1 MKKIKKIIHIVI
13 ISLLLITLF
22 LNIKHCKNQKEEK
35 KESVHQ
41 VVRKQAL
48 NYSEEWSKYYRIDF
62 GYLAEDYKYIGV
74 DLSNGEVIALNDDY
88 SYAETL
94 EQGVNR
100 YATTDFIKSIPTIIA
115 NKGGGETENSTI
127 NYFQITIEYYFT
139 NYVSDSSLQ
148 TNLYFNFMLF
158 NNINDFLVVG
168 NDIQFN
174 EYQGDVKENYI
185 DDAYLAGNGD
195 IFNRNYNDIYL
206 IFSTNYSSGFY
217 PGDINFFID
226 YSSFYVE
233 TDIGDYINLFN
244 DFIDLKYQEEY
255 SAIIGQLQANIQGLQ
270 EENISLN
277 NQLNDKENQIEQI
290 EQELETLR
298 GEFDNAYNEGY
309 EEGQKEAFNI
319 INFVRQ
325 IILMVDS
332 VLQIEIL
339 PFVKLWYIVAIPLII
354 GVVKFVLSWW
364 R

>member
-1 MKKIKKIIHIVI
+1 MIKLKKFIHIVI
-13 ISLLLITLF
+13 ISLLAITLF

-48 NYSEEWSKYYRIDF
+48 NYSEEWTRYYRVDF
-62 GYLAEDYKYIGV
+62 GYLAEDYKYIAV

-88 SYAETL
+88 TYYETL

-100 YATTDFIKSIPTIIA
+100 YATTDFIKSIPEILA
-115 NKGGGETENSTI
+115 NKGDTETI
-127 NYFQITIEYYFT
+127 DYFEFMMKYYF
-139 NYVSDSSLQ
+139 NGNVYDNSLE
-148 TNLYFNFMLF
+148 TTIYYNFMLH
-158 NNINDFLVVG
+158 NNQNDFLVIDT
-168 NDIQFN
+168 DIPITK
-174 EYQGDVKENYI
+174 YQGDLEPNKIESANI
-185 DDAYLAGNGD
+185 STNGT
-195 IFNRNYNDIYL
+195 IFNQNYNDIFM
-206 IFSTNYSSGFY
+206 IFSTNYGTGFQPQY
-217 PGDINFFID
+217 LEFFID

-233 TDIGDYINLFN
+233 TPGGDYLNLFN

-290 EQELETLR
+290 EQELETIR
-298 GEFDNAYNEGY
+298 GEFENAYNEGY
-309 EEGQKEAFNI
+309 EEGKKEAFNI

-325 IILMVDS
+325 IILMVDTI
-332 VLQIEIL
+332 LQIEIL